1 MGTAPITV
9 QNTGTLTYNN
19 TASDFTLANAI
30 TIQSGGN
37 VTSRRSSGTLT
48 LSGQLT
54 LPTSGTAIFNL
65 DDQPTGTINATFATN
80 TVGLLGGLTI
90 QEGTNNATV
99 GQVNL
104 NHVISGGFG
113 LTKTG
118 TGNLRLSGTSTYT
131 GDTTILNGTIFVT
144 GNIAISTNS
153 NLGNSANA
161 IIIGDTSGTNGAGLF
176 TDGTLTIGRAINIR
190 FGSSGV
196 KRIGIVGNF
205 AATVSGPVTLNDHV
219 TFQVNQNTLTVSSL
233 LADSGGARNV
243 TKTQVGTLV
252 LSGANTYSGKT
263 SILDGTL
270 SASSLN
276 NIGTPVAS
284 SSLGR
289 PTTVANGTIDLGS
302 TTTTGVLIYT
312 GGATTTDRVINL
324 AGTTG
329 GGTIDQSGTGA
340 LVFSSDLTATGAGS
354 KTLTLQGS
362 NANTGT
368 LQGAIVNSTGTT
380 ALTKAGTGTWILS
393 SNTSN
398 YSGVTNVNAGTLRTT
413 QANALGSAT
422 GGTNVVSGAVL
433 ELNGNFT
440 LPAEAILLSGTGLAG
455 AGALLATGNVTAPGR
470 VGTIGSVNIGA
481 TMGNTLTLNGTF
493 HKESRGDLTYVGGG
507 NIVANSAI
515 GDGDYTL
522 STLTGRLYL
531 STTPDLTTNV
541 GILSV
546 VSGAPSNTANL
557 TGNLSFAS
565 DTAFT
570 TFFGGTNPG
579 TANFTAS
586 FDGILTVVTGGTYSL
601 AATNNDDGAAVWL
614 DRDQDGVFETA
625 GDDGNERLQ
634 GLVGIGNTA
643 VATVNLDPGNY
654 RVVYA
659 VRDTA
664 SGSSLTGR
672 IQGPIAVGQ
681 TNGTTLAIVNPS
693 LTTSGANNVVV
704 NSTGT
709 VTFGAANAYGGTTT
723 VNNGTLLL
731 SGATATLGSSAAGTA
746 VETGA
751 TLALQGGV
759 IVASESIR
767 LNGVGAPSQLGAL
780 VNVSGDNSIAA
791 SSPIAA
797 RAANLGEI
805 RIASLADSLTI
816 DSTIDLQSS
825 KLSVDGAGNTIVNG
839 IVSGVGATIGTPP
852 TSGVSGVF
860 TDVPEAS
867 GYTLALEH
875 NNIPVSVNGALAFPY
890 TLDNTSSIGAFDRI
904 AYYVE
909 LQGGSE
915 APTREFVYASMD
927 AFTSNIGQIGVPTGV
942 TKWAFQRFVTNMNV
956 YSNVPVGSGGGQIT
970 PGTAI
975 STGNIEIWPSNYSG
989 GNTLPVPNAS
999 SAAGNAGF
1007 DFGDGGFN
1015 TTDGH
1020 GSFQIHNYDV
1030 DGAGPGT
1037 AGQTILAYN
1046 QWRQSNPGLGI
1057 GNSPVGA
1064 TSGFDYTMVTNRNS
1078 YTTLR
1083 RLAVLVREVTP
1094 GYRQADNSIVKLG
1107 SGTLTLANDNTYN
1120 GGTTV
1125 NAGTLLVNDP
1135 ATAGSGTGTGSVT
1148 INTGGT
1154 VAGTG
1159 SIAGAVT
1166 GAAAAP
1172 SSTLG
1177 VGSPITAIETLE
1189 TGALSLNAN
1198 SIYAVDLNGVATPV
1212 AGTHY
1217 DQTIVT
1223 GTVALG
1229 TATLLDHPI
1238 LNITLTGTIT
1248 PGTLQTFVIISN
1260 DGIDAVTGLFRN
1272 AAGTLDLPEGSA
1284 VTVSGSTLY
1293 ISYAGG
1299 DGNDVVLSSQPLM
1312 QGTALADTFTVTG
1325 NGTTFTV
1332 TRTNANGTVTATYVS
1347 PVSPLNIVGGDGD
1360 DIAIVRYSA
1369 ASTDPIPSGG
1379 IVYDGG
1385 TETNDPVVTPPQAA
1399 FVPPQTFG
1407 DVLVVEDTRVDHSLS
1422 TTYTPSATI
1431 FGSGVVSVDGAMGG
1445 TITFSELEPVDISG
1459 MAVATLATPAANG
1472 NDALIV
1478 TNGLDSMTAM
1488 IPALVV
1494 TGTTGLAPTNIE
1506 SGHFF
1511 NNDLLVINTI
1521 ANDGNDTV
1529 TITSASNAHANDRLK
1544 IETGAGTDSVTI
1556 NGDATFT
1563 GDALAATA
1571 DIEIDSQSIILNGG
1585 TLTVTA
1591 ANGSVDLNA
1600 GGGAI
1605 TSPGTATPDDF
1616 DVVANALVAAATT
1629 GIGATG
1635 APLLT
1640 NVASLSADNTGMNNV
1655 VVTNTLATATTATS
1669 LSTGTGNV
1677 IFQQLGGGPLTVQ
1690 TATTTNGNID
1700 LTVTGAAL
1708 SAGTT
1713 SVSAGGMNNVQLTT
1727 LTSGNV
1733 TVGAVAAAN
1742 TVFVDSAG
1750 TILDD
1755 GSNTTLIVASTADL
1769 DAAGDIGA
1777 SVNQID
1783 TTVMFLTALA
1793 TGGSIFVDETDG
1805 LTVTSATAT
1814 GGSNDITIRSLAA
1827 TLGNILVGTITAPD
1841 VVTLAALNGSILED
1855 TADTATDIAASDA
1868 QLSATGSIGASTAG
1882 GDLDTA
1888 LATLTAGSTTAGGI
1902 YLTDTDGLTVTS
1914 ATTTAGDIYLDAAR
1928 AAAGNLTA
1936 TLVTAA
1942 GTGADVRLRTL
1953 TAGSDI
1959 LLGDVTAT
1967 DKVAVHALGL
1977 ISDNL
1982 AGEVNPAANAN
1993 VTATSLVLISTGGVG
2008 NADDID
2014 TAVTYLAAAG
2024 GTGDVRVTNSGPLT
2038 ITSAKAAPAG
2048 VEFTALPGIP
2058 DTTGVTGNGTG
2069 EITALSPLTVA
2080 ANMIMGGSVTQT
2092 ASDDAAAGDIL
2103 TVNSGIT
2110 VQSTQQ
2116 HGHAQ
2121 RGRWR
2126 QPDWQP
2132 GCFRHRWVYRRL
2144 DQRRQHWRLGG
2155 RLRLVQHPG
2164 WHDPDLGAHRGE
2176 PHHHHRRQ
2184 RLGDSFTQTGS
2195 ITASGTGDIT
2205 ISLGAGNDQYDAAS
2219 TATAVLTALG
2229 NTITINGNNGDDMIL
2244 LGDQFFA
2251 ATISATDTFLN
2262 GNDATNA
2269 PDGSDTFK
2277 VRASSTTSFRIDGD
2291 DPTTPIP
2298 GDTLWV
2304 DLTGVTGP
2312 VNEEHGD
2319 PTTTISFPPPNTQKH
2334 IIYQEIENRQT
2345 TGSTGTPLVNH
2356 IFDLLDYPL
2365 VTDGVFDVQLTNPSN
2380 LEVALNG
2387 VIVYTGDDDTVNSL
2401 TFGGKDGS
2409 NDAVRIHA
2417 SATGELPSEG
2427 GVVGF
2432 GLDGVGTLPG
2442 VMPAGIYPA
2451 GTTRKSVST
2460 AFTAN
2465 SRTSA
2470 GLLSGAPADDRAGLY
2485 FDGRGGTNS
2494 IVLDVTTARDVAYL
2508 SDNQTGFGVGQG
2520 DLSVNSSLLSP
2531 TLRGFA
2537 ATFANVNSVHL
2548 REMTASGSKLLIDAS
2563 STPLTTA
2570 ISVVDIADPTTTAQY
2585 DALNP
2590 VNNTTAPL
2598 GGGASITFVGA
2609 SQLVG
2614 TVPAPLTNPNVLPTR
2629 FAGFADVTIRSGGF
2643 VAPATAATG
2652 GETLDLISIDATG
2665 LIALT
2670 LDTDSAITVGAGTD
2684 PGAADTIR
2692 LRSLPLGVTATL
2704 LGGLGSDTFR
2714 LHGETTVVVDSGPA
2728 TDYTNVAGGDAL
2740 EQNDTVNNILGPV
2753 TVMGEDGNVANN
2765 TDQLV
2770 VFDGGDLMGD
2780 DIFLNAVNPNG
2791 SQNYRIAGITGF
2803 GAPGAADDDITFL
2816 GIDTLILTA
2825 TSGNDDLDARFVDTD
2840 TVLPAT
2846 VDHDLNAVTLNG
2858 WINTEGDTDGNDDD
2872 FLLFIS
2878 DQRGGSGSDGIGSYA
2893 GGGSASGVTSVTL
2906 NGDYVGTLN
2915 GLAVTNPN
2923 ASDGFDTF
2931 GENPP
2936 GYVSPNVAPPA
2947 GTPVADTVRMLRPS
2961 TTTAITVNGG
2971 RPTGPA
2977 LPTGDTLGDI
2987 INIDVSAMPTGKA
3000 VVWGTLATGYT
3011 SLFSFNEVA
3020 AFSYIEIEDTNLV
3033 DNGILTN
3040 FQQGDYFARGTT
3052 GNDVIQFQANAS
3064 NPNAAVAKV
3073 NAYQAVYLIPGKTL
3087 VYGGAGNDT
3096 IAQSVFAHPAE
3107 FYGQD
3112 GTDNISG
3119 GPAADKLVGGTGNDS
3134 INANNGNDIIWGD
3147 NDPVAVGLEDTEA
3160 NRSILASDTAGPGAS
3175 PASQYHL
3182 LNVSYQDIISAGNGD
3197 DTVYAG
3203 PGNDGAT
3210 SPISL
3215 GAGSD
3220 WFYGGVGNDIAAGGL
3235 DNDRLYGGVG
3245 NDRLTGDEG
3254 QDVLAGNDGDDEMYG
3269 KAGNDVLIGGAGND
3283 YLSGD
3288 DGNDLLFDG
3297 GLLYGGG
3304 SDNSTDRTFAPGGDA
3319 NDQAMIA
3326 LLSDWSDGML
3336 DNPFTNDHNGTDQ
3349 LRGGADNDTFSDDNT
3364 DPNDILDFG
3373 FGTDTDLAN

>member
-1 MGTAPITV
+1 MNGATTYTH
-9 QNTGTLTYNN
+9 NFSFDTGTLNITALLRIGRKTGAAQNTTNVNSVNIGGGTVNIAALEIAAHSGASTVNPVFGTLNIAGATSNVTVTGAVTLASNTATPSSGSSTGTINLRGGNLTVNTGGSFTMASN
-19 TASDFTLANAI
+19 TASTGAVVANLNLNGGTFTSGVNITKGAGANTTANVNFGGGTLRAGFSSATFMTGLTRATLYSGGTTIDTNGNAI
-30 TIQSGGN
+30 TVGQPLLASAGNGVATIPVAIGGSGYDVAPHVQITGGGGSGATAVATIAGGVVTGIQITSPGTGYTSAPTVTLFGGGFTAPATIGAVTIAANVSGGLAK
-37 VTSRRSSGTLT
+37 TGAGTLT
-48 LSGQLT
+48 L
-54 LPTSGTAIFNL
+54 TA
-65 DDQPTGTINATFATN
+65 
-80 TVGLLGGLTI
+80 
-90 QEGTNNATV
+90 
-99 GQVNL
+99 
-104 NHVISGGFG
+104 
-113 LTKTG
+113 
-118 TGNLRLSGTSTYT
+118 
-131 GDTTILNGTIFVT
+131 
-144 GNIAISTNS
+144 
-153 NLGNSANA
+153 
-161 IIIGDTSGTNGAGLF
+161 
-176 TDGTLTIGRAINIR
+176 
-190 FGSSGV
+190 
-196 KRIGIVGNF
+196 
-205 AATVSGPVTLNDHV
+205 
-219 TFQVNQNTLTVSSL
+219 
-233 LADSGGARNV
+233 
-243 TKTQVGTLV
+243 
-252 LSGANTYSGKT
+252 ANTYSNGT
-263 SILDGTL
+263 TVSGGTL
-270 SASSLN
+270 LAN
-276 NIGTPVAS
+276 N
-284 SSLGR
+284 
-289 PTTVANGTIDLGS
+289 TT
-302 TTTTGVLIYT
+302 
-312 GGATTTDRVINL
+312 
-324 AGTTG
+324 
-329 GGTIDQSGTGA
+329 
-340 LVFSSDLTATGAGS
+340 
-354 KTLTLQGS
+354 
-362 NANTGT
+362 
-368 LQGAIVNSTGTT
+368 
-380 ALTKAGTGTWILS
+380 
-393 SNTSN
+393 
-398 YSGVTNVNAGTLRTT
+398 
-413 QANALGSAT
+413 GSAT
-422 GGTNVVSGAVL
+422 G
-433 ELNGNFT
+433 
-440 LPAEAILLSGTGLAG
+440 
-455 AGALLATGNVTAPGR
+455 
-470 VGTIGSVNIGA
+470 
-481 TMGNTLTLNGTF
+481 
-493 HKESRGDLTYVGGG
+493 
-507 NIVANSAI
+507 
-515 GDGDYTL
+515 
-522 STLTGRLYL
+522 
-531 STTPDLTTNV
+531 
-541 GILSV
+541 
-546 VSGAPSNTANL
+546 
-557 TGNLSFAS
+557 
-565 DTAFT
+565 
-570 TFFGGTNPG
+570 
-579 TANFTAS
+579 
-586 FDGILTVVTGGTYSL
+586 
-601 AATNNDDGAAVWL
+601 
-614 DRDQDGVFETA
+614 
-625 GDDGNERLQ
+625 
-634 GLVGIGNTA
+634 
-643 VATVNLDPGNY
+643 
-654 RVVYA
+654 
-659 VRDTA
+659 
-664 SGSSLTGR
+664 
-672 IQGPIAVGQ
+672 
-681 TNGTTLAIVNPS
+681 
-693 LTTSGANNVVV
+693 
-704 NSTGT
+704 TGT
-709 VTFGAANAYGGTTT
+709 
-723 VNNGTLLL
+723 
-731 SGATATLGSSAAGTA
+731 
-746 VETGA
+746 
-751 TLALQGGV
+751 
-759 IVASESIR
+759 
-767 LNGVGAPSQLGAL
+767 
-780 VNVSGDNSIAA
+780 
-791 SSPIAA
+791 
-797 RAANLGEI
+797 
-805 RIASLADSLTI
+805 
-816 DSTIDLQSS
+816 
-825 KLSVDGAGNTIVNG
+825 
-839 IVSGVGATIGTPP
+839 
-852 TSGVSGVF
+852 
-860 TDVPEAS
+860 
-867 GYTLALEH
+867 
-875 NNIPVSVNGALAFPY
+875 
-890 TLDNTSSIGAFDRI
+890 
-904 AYYVE
+904 
-909 LQGGSE
+909 
-915 APTREFVYASMD
+915 
-927 AFTSNIGQIGVPTGV
+927 
-942 TKWAFQRFVTNMNV
+942 
-956 YSNVPVGSGGGQIT
+956 
-970 PGTAI
+970 
-975 STGNIEIWPSNYSG
+975 
-989 GNTLPVPNAS
+989 
-999 SAAGNAGF
+999 
-1007 DFGDGGFN
+1007 
-1015 TTDGH
+1015 
-1020 GSFQIHNYDV
+1020 
-1030 DGAGPGT
+1030 
-1037 AGQTILAYN
+1037 
-1046 QWRQSNPGLGI
+1046 
-1057 GNSPVGA
+1057 
-1064 TSGFDYTMVTNRNS
+1064 
-1078 YTTLR
+1078 
-1083 RLAVLVREVTP
+1083 
-1094 GYRQADNSIVKLG
+1094 
-1107 SGTLTLANDNTYN
+1107 
-1120 GGTTV
+1120 
-1125 NAGTLLVNDP
+1125 
-1135 ATAGSGTGTGSVT
+1135 VT

-1166 GAAAAP
+1166 GAASAP

-1177 VGSPITAIETLE
+1177 VGSPITAIETLA
-1189 TGALSLNAN
+1189 TGDLSLNVN
-1198 SIYAVDLNGVATPV
+1198 SNYTVDLNGVAAPM
-1212 AGTHY
+1212 AGTHF

-1223 GTVALG
+1223 GLVNLSSPTLNVAL
-1229 TATLLDHPI
+1229 TAGSL
-1238 LNITLTGTIT
+1238 T
-1248 PGTLQTFVIISN
+1248 PGTLQTFTIISN
-1260 DGIDAVTGLFRN
+1260 DGVDDVTGTFNGL
-1272 AAGTLDLPEGSA
+1272 AEGSA

-1967 DKVAVHALGL
+1967 DKVAIHALGL
-1977 ISDNL
+1977 ITDSL

-2008 NADDID
+2008 NTDDID

-2080 ANMIMGGSVTQT
+2080 ANTIMGASVTLT

-2110 VQSTQQ
+2110 VQST
-2116 HGHAQ
+2116 GSTVTLNA
-2121 RGRWR
+2121 GDGVNLIGS
-2126 QPDWQP
+2126 PAASVID
-2132 GCFRHRWVYRRL
+2132 GFTGVSINV
-2144 DQRRQHWRLGG
+2144 DNIGG
-2155 RLRLVQHPG
+2155 
-2164 WHDPDLGAHRGE
+2164 LGAG
-2176 PHHHHRRQ
+2176 
-2184 RLGDSFTQTGS
+2184 LGSASTLAGTIRTSAPTGANHITITSGSGGDTFTQTGS

-2219 TATAVLTALG
+2219 TATAVLTALDD
-2229 NTITINGNNGDDMIL
+2229 TITINGNNGDDMIL

-2319 PTTTISFPPPNTQKH
+2319 PTTTISFPAPNTQKQ
-2334 IIYQEIENRQT
+2334 IVYQEIENRQT

-2365 VTDGVFDVQLTNPSN
+2365 VTDGVFDVQLTNPGN

-2432 GLDGVGTLPG
+2432 GLDVVGTLPG
-2442 VMPAGIYPA
+2442 LDAAGTDPA

-2465 SRTSA
+2465 GRTSA
-2470 GLLSGAPADDRAGLY
+2470 GLLSGAPAPTNRPGLY